1 MRSTARKDK
10 VLQQVKG
17 PGVVVPQ
24 RSLGGLV
31 VTMFLSSRN
40 PRMSL
45 VGLSIAVWRKHE
57 LCLEKLGFRKSII
70 SDPTLRPPTAL
81 VRYGKFRPA
90 IRKWRWSLR
99 KISLFS
105 QKPLFQSARAQAWAG
120 TIRAAAA
127 QAKQVQFAAN
137 CRRIERAF
145 LQPGQRE
152 WL

>member
-45 VGLSIAVWRKHE
+45 VGLSIAVWRNMNY
-57 LCLEKLGFRKSII
+57 
-70 SDPTLRPPTAL
+70 A
-81 VRYGKFRPA
+81 
-90 IRKWRWSLR
+90 WRN
-99 KISLFS
+99 
-105 QKPLFQSARAQAWAG
+105 SASE
-120 TIRAAAA
+120 
-127 QAKQVQFAAN
+127 N
-137 CRRIERAF
+137 
-145 LQPGQRE
+145 P
-152 WL
+152 